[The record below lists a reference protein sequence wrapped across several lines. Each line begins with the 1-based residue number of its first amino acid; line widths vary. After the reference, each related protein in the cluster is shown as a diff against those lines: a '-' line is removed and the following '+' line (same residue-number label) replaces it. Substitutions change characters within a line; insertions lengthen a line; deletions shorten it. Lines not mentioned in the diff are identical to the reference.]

1 MSLQEFQ
8 IIKELGSGSF
18 GSVFKV
24 KKRSDQKVYAMK
36 QVKLTKLNA
45 K

>member
-1 MSLQEFQ
+1 MSLQEFT

-18 GSVFKV
+18 GNVFKV
-24 KKRSDQKVYAMK
+24 KKKSDKKFYAMK
-36 QVKLTKLNA
+36 QVKLSNLNQ